1 MRTNQICITGER
13 IRELYEDHNYT
24 QKEFADFLGI
34 STAQLR
40 RYEKDAEQSI
50 RSDLLIMIAKRF
62 DVSVDYLL
70 GLTPLTQNTH
80 ALQHL
85 HLTTNACEKL
95 IRGEINGDTLSR
107 MMEHDRFVELIFETE
122 AYFNDTRKEAITIT
136 NEITQYGTAMMRKY
150 AHKTKYPD
158 RVHSAADEL
167 LRQTVDAEKVQL
179 ESIAE
184 STVSILKDVKAKIDQ
199 EKADPSLVGVRRPA
213 SLVSIQK
220 IAEIV
225 EEARFKSQMTSEE
238 QVDYCV
244 NHIVDEVGA
253 ACGVKGK
260 ALDLVKPVFRF
271 FFRSAGKEAIQ
282 NQK

>member
-1 MRTNQICITGER
+1 MHTNQICITGER
-13 IRELYEDHNYT
+13 IRESYEDHNYT

-50 RSDLLIMIAKRF
+50 RSDLLIRIA

-107 MMEHDRFVELIFETE
+107 MMEHDHFVKLIFETE

-158 RVHSAADEL
+158 RVYSAADEL
-167 LRQTVDAEKVQL
+167 LRQTVDAEKEPL
-179 ESIAE
+179 
-184 STVSILKDVKAKIDQ
+184 
-199 EKADPSLVGVRRPA
+199 
-213 SLVSIQK
+213 
-220 IAEIV
+220 
-225 EEARFKSQMTSEE
+225 
-238 QVDYCV
+238 C
-244 NHIVDEVGA
+244 
-253 ACGVKGK
+253 
-260 ALDLVKPVFRF
+260 
-271 FFRSAGKEAIQ
+271 
-282 NQK
+282 

>member
-1 MRTNQICITGER
+1 MHTNQICITGER

-40 RYEKDAEQSI
+40 RYEKDADQSI

-158 RVHSAADEL
+158 RVYSE
-167 LRQTVDAEKVQL
+167 
-179 ESIAE
+179 
-184 STVSILKDVKAKIDQ
+184 
-199 EKADPSLVGVRRPA
+199 RR
-213 SLVSIQK
+213 
-220 IAEIV
+220 
-225 EEARFKSQMTSEE
+225 
-238 QVDYCV
+238 
-244 NHIVDEVGA
+244 
-253 ACGVKGK
+253 
-260 ALDLVKPVFRF
+260 
-271 FFRSAGKEAIQ
+271 
-282 NQK
+282 